1 MENSRI
7 RIAELLEKDRIED
20 ENLIIVEDDEDTKR
34 STISKLKKSLCGDAY
49 DPTSNLF
56 YSSKK
61 ISDLQFSL
69 KREINTKAS
78 AEKILELESRIAN
91 IIAGNGEGKD
101 SEIID
106 ARNGKESLSKR
117 LSYDLSLIESAYMK
131 KIERIAT
138 GKVVNI
144 SGHYGYVDIAIVEST
159 IRDTSR
165 LNNGLTVHSKNLY
178 DNSNTVET
186 AQIVKNQDN
195 GVDYTQT
202 ESGSVMIEL
211 PLPFIYKSGKY
222 QFMAGINL
230 SNDFR
235 DVEIKFN
242 ITYSDGTIES
252 IPYRHEECIKFEA
265 KKGFNKITLLYNA
278 ENIVDGAS
286 VAFTNIMLISGHD
299 DIDKFIP
306 YEWYSYRMNIGENK
320 FKYYN
325 NDYIYES
332 NIPNGLVSIKYHDN
346 EIDTEWLYDEMM
358 KLKFD
363 FEDKREKCG
372 LIEEYGTYQFLD
384 NIYTNIYEDGI
395 TIEDSEDEYIRN
407 GVRSKKITIAKNA
420 TRNSMMRLPMD
431 NHISVI
437 NNIGLFF
444 YADRPD
450 FSLFDATTGGI
461 KIRLCSDSIS
471 NNTEINYYEYI
482 ITKKEMVQ
490 GWNFVKKRIVD
501 FKSVGDPDP
510 NNIEFICVEIS
521 RTDEMNGLS
530 VYLNSFV
537 FNQRMKPS
545 VLLCFNGLYDE
556 SITYLYP
563 YLKTRDIKAS
573 VFLNARKTLTTEAI
587 DTLLKY
593 KIKHGWDIG
602 LDGCHP
608 NKELLTQDDNYRNQY
623 TLLRNSMGWLADS
636 ITHNPV
642 SYSAPYGNLR
652 PITVPLIKDLGFK
665 IAKTDADGYCGFFCE
680 KDLAVPMHLISNNVE
695 IEEIIDKIDYAIE
708 TGQSIVLYTN
718 DVTEYGSEIDSKK
731 IMFESVV
738 NYIYDKIEEGSIECM
753 TFKEFYN
760 KCVN

>member
-7 RIAELLEKDRIED
+7 RIAELVEKNRIED
-20 ENLIIVEDDEDTKR
+20 HNLVIVEDDEDTKK
-34 STISKLKKSLCGDAY
+34 STVSELKKAFSGDAY
-49 DPTSNLF
+49 DPAQNLF
-56 YSSKK
+56 YSSEK
-61 ISDLQFSL
+61 IYELQLAL
-69 KREINTKAS
+69 KREINAKAP
-78 AEKILELESRIAN
+78 ADKIAELESRIAN
-91 IIAGNGEGKD
+91 IIASNGDGKD
-101 SEIID
+101 TEIID
-106 ARNGKESLSKR
+106 ARNGKASLSER
-117 LSYDLSLIESAYMK
+117 LRYDASLLESAYMK
-131 KIERIAT
+131 KIERVVT
-138 GKVVNI
+138 GKTVDI
-144 SGHYGYVDIAIVEST
+144 AGHYGYIDIAIIDSVSKNT
-159 IRDTSR
+159 TRT
-165 LNNGLTVHSKNLY
+165 NNTLVVHSRNLY
-178 DNSNTVET
+178 DNSNAVVT
-186 AQIVKNQDN
+186 AQVVKNQNN
-195 GVDYTQT
+195 GVNYIQAA
-202 ESGSVMIEL
+202 SGSIMIEL
-211 PLPFIYKSGKY
+211 PLPMIYQAGKY
-222 QFMAGINL
+222 QFISGISL

-235 DVEIKFN
+235 DIEIKFN
-242 ITYSDGTIES
+242 VTYSDGTIES

-278 ENIVDGAS
+278 ENIVAGAS
-286 VAFTNIMLISGHD
+286 AIFTNIMLVSGHND
-299 DIDKFIP
+299 MNRFIP
-306 YEWYSYRMNIGENK
+306 YERYSYNMNIGENK

-325 NDYIYES
+325 NDYVYEC
-332 NIPNGLVSIKYHDN
+332 NIQNGLVSIKYHDN
-346 EIDTEWLYDEMM
+346 EIDTEWLYEEIM
-358 KLKFD
+358 KLKYIS
-363 FEDKREKCG
+363 EDKREKCG
-372 LIEEYGTYQFLD
+372 LIEEYGIYQFLD

-395 TIEDSEDEYIRN
+395 IIEDSEDAYIRN

-420 TRNSMMRLPMD
+420 TRNSTMRLPLD

-461 KIRLCSDSIS
+461 KIRLCSDDID
-471 NNTEINYYEYI
+471 NNTETNYYEYI

-501 FKSVGDPDP
+501 FNSVGDPDP
-510 NNIEFICVEIS
+510 NNIKFIYIEIC

-545 VLLCFNGLYDE
+545 LLLCFNGLYDE

-563 YLKTRDIKAS
+563 YLKTRGIKAS
-573 VFLNARKTLTTEAI
+573 IFLNARKTPTPEAV

-593 KIKHGWDIG
+593 KIEYGWDIG

-608 NKELLTQDDNYRNQY
+608 NKEMLTQDDNYRNQY
-623 TLLRNSMGWLADS
+623 TLLRNSMGWLSDTV
-636 ITHNPV
+636 THNPI

-665 IAKTDADGYCGFFCE
+665 IAKTESDGYCGFFCE

-695 IEEIIDKIDYAIE
+695 IDEIIDKIDYAIE

-731 IMFESVV
+731 IMFESIVE
-738 NYIYDKIEEGSIECM
+738 YICDRVEEGSIECM
-753 TFKEFYN
+753 TFREFYE
-760 KCVN
+760 KCTN